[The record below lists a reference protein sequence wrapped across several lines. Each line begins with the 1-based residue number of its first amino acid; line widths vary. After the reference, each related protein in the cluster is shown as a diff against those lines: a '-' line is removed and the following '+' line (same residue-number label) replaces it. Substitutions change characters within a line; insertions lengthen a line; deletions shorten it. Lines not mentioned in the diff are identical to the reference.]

1 MMGMEK
7 MIASMTGLTP
17 DEMKAYVKQAI
28 ELLVSLNDKLE
39 NIERNSVEANE
50 RLKRIEKSMK
60 INEPLQIVE
69 RTGTDG

>member
-1 MMGMEK
+1 
-7 MIASMTGLTP
+7 MTGLTP